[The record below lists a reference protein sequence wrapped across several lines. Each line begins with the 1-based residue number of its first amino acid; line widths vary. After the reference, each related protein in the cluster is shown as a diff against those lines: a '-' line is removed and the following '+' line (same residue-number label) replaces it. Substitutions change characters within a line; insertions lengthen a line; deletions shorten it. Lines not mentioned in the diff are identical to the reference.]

1 MIYVIGTLAAVGIGL
16 FVLSYFMNDRMKE
29 LENQVEQINMT
40 MMQSNYQLKKK
51 MKVLEEELLAEDLT
65 QEIMKQP
72 PRKVE
77 PPQSRQSL
85 PLIDTVISMY
95 QKGYKTH
102 YIAKQT
108 NLSEHDVHSMIQQQ
122 KSGGVQT

>member
-1 MIYVIGTLAAVGIGL
+1 MIYVFGTLTAVALGL
-16 FVLSYFMNDRMKE
+16 FILSYFMNDRMKE
-29 LENQVEQINMT
+29 LENQVEQVNMT

-51 MKVLEEELLAEDLT
+51 MKILEEELLAEDLS

-72 PRKVE
+72 PKKKE
-77 PPQSRQSL
+77 APQSLSL
-85 PLIDTVISMY
+85 LDTVLSMY

-108 NLSEHDVHSMIQQQ
+108 NLSEYDVHSMIQQQ
-122 KSGGVQT
+122 KSGGVRT

>member
-1 MIYVIGTLAAVGIGL
+1 MIYVIGTLAAVALGL
-16 FVLSYFMNDRMKE
+16 FILSYFMNDRMKE
-29 LENQVEQINMT
+29 LENQVEQVNMT

-72 PRKVE
+72 LKKKETPR
-77 PPQSRQSL
+77 SL
-85 PLIDTVISMY
+85 PLVDTVLSMY

-108 NLSEHDVHSMIQQQ
+108 NLSEYDVQSMIQQQ
-122 KSGGVQT
+122 KTGGVQS

>member
-1 MIYVIGTLAAVGIGL
+1 MIYVIGTLAAVALGL
-16 FVLSYFMNDRMKE
+16 FILSYFMNDRMKE
-29 LENQVEQINMT
+29 LENQVEQVNMT

-72 PRKVE
+72 LKKKEAPR
-77 PPQSRQSL
+77 SL
-85 PLIDTVISMY
+85 PLVDTVLSMY

-108 NLSEHDVHSMIQQQ
+108 NLSEYDVQSMIQQQ
-122 KSGGVQT
+122 KTGGVQS

>member
-1 MIYVIGTLAAVGIGL
+1 MIYVIGTLAAVALGL
-16 FVLSYFMNDRMKE
+16 FILSYFMNDRMKE
-29 LENQVEQINMT
+29 LENQVEQVNMT

-72 PRKVE
+72 LKKKETPR
-77 PPQSRQSL
+77 SL
-85 PLIDTVISMY
+85 PLVDTVLSMY

-108 NLSEHDVHSMIQQQ
+108 NMSEYDVQSMIQQQ
-122 KSGGVQT
+122 KNGGVQS

>member
-1 MIYVIGTLAAVGIGL
+1 MIYVIGTLAAVALGL
-16 FVLSYFMNDRMKE
+16 FILSYFMNDRMKE
-29 LENQVEQINMT
+29 LENQVEQVNMT

-72 PRKVE
+72 LKKKETPR
-77 PPQSRQSL
+77 SL
-85 PLIDTVISMY
+85 PLVDTVLSMY

-108 NLSEHDVHSMIQQQ
+108 NLSEHDVQSMIQQQ
-122 KSGGVQT
+122 KTGGVQS

>member
-1 MIYVIGTLAAVGIGL
+1 MIYVIGTLAAVALGL
-16 FVLSYFMNDRMKE
+16 FVLSFFMNDRMKE
-29 LENQVEQINMT
+29 LENQVEQVNMT

-65 QEIMKQP
+65 QEIMKQHP
-72 PRKVE
+72 KKKEAPKT
-77 PPQSRQSL
+77 L
-85 PLIDTVISMY
+85 PLVDTVRSMY

>member
-1 MIYVIGTLAAVGIGL
+1 MIYVIGTLATVALGL
-16 FVLSYFMNDRMKE
+16 FVLSFFMNDRMRE
-29 LENQVEQINMT
+29 LENQVEQVNMT

-72 PRKVE
+72 PKKNE
-77 PPQSRQSL
+77 APKTL
-85 PLIDTVISMY
+85 PLVDTVRSMY

>member
-1 MIYVIGTLAAVGIGL
+1 MIYVISTMAAVALGL
-16 FVLSYFMNDRMKE
+16 FVLSFFMNDRMKE
-29 LENQVEQINMT
+29 LENQVEQVNMT

-65 QEIMKQP
+65 QEIMNQP
-72 PRKVE
+72 PKKKE
-77 PPQSRQSL
+77 APQTL
-85 PLIDTVISMY
+85 PLVDTVRSMY